1 MWKYVVRRRR
11 VFRRRTSK
19 CTASGGQIFQKTKSK
34 YLAFVC
40 LTSFVL
46 LTFFSIIREN
56 GLRRIVVLGGKIA
69 CNTFCPAAFYEKP
82 LYYYDGNTHPAV
94 IVFGNIF
101 PVVRLMAAG
110 AVGAE
115 DTEAQVGAAP
125 ADGIAYMEFV
135 NAQGEGNPDG
145 DGKYT
150 SANGTN
156 YNGDG
161 EKTDGNGD
169 GTGGNYAVNGNGD
182 GTGGTYSA
190 DGNTIGNGDSTSNG
204 NRTTSNHN
212 TAGTGNGTANGN
224 GTDSN
229 RNTTG
234 NNNNTAANDNETST
248 GDNSGYGI
256 PAGSI
261 PLVSALVPYT
271 YDRLINFNFVHDNFY
286 VIPAHTALSSDLL
299 KPKEFLETDLSVSG
313 KTPCILIYHTHSQ
326 EAFADS
332 KGSDMTIVQVGDY
345 LEQLLREKYGF
356 EVIHITTEF
365 DMIDG
370 NLDRSKAYTYA
381 EQQLTAF
388 VSEHPEIDMVIDLHR
403 DGVNDNLHFV
413 TDINGKPT
421 AKVMLFNGIS
431 YSNNQG
437 TIDYLY
443 NPYLKENLA
452 LTYQMYLLG
461 KTYYPDFFRCIYIEA
476 YRYNLHLCKRSML
489 IEAGAQ
495 TNSFEEV
502 KNAMEPLSEL
512 IARELYG
519 EKIIK

>member
-1 MWKYVVRRRR
+1 MRRRR

-19 CTASGGQIFQKTKSK
+19 CTPSGGQIFQKTRSK

-46 LTFFSIIREN
+46 LAFFSIIREN
-56 GLRRIVVLGGKIA
+56 GLRRIVVLSGKIA

-82 LYYYDGNTHPAV
+82 LYYYEGNTHPAV
-94 IVFGNIF
+94 MLFGNIF
-101 PVVRLMAAG
+101 PVVRLITAG

-135 NAQGEGNPDG
+135 NVQGEGNFDG

-150 SANGTN
+150 FADGTD

-161 EKTDGNGD
+161 EKTD
-169 GTGGNYAVNGNGD
+169 GNGD

-204 NRTTSNHN
+204 NGTTSNHN
-212 TAGTGNGTANGN
+212 TAGTGNGTADGN

-229 RNTTG
+229 SNTTG

-248 GDNSGYGI
+248 CGNSGYGI

-261 PLVSALVPYT
+261 PLVSASVPYT
-271 YDRLINFNFVHDNFY
+271 YDRLISFNFVHDNFY

-313 KTPCILIYHTHSQ
+313 KTPCVLIYHTHSQ

-332 KGSDMTIVQVGDY
+332 QGSNMTIVQVGDY

-381 EQQLTAF
+381 EQQLTAYMA
-388 VSEHPEIDMVIDLHR
+388 EHPEIDMVIDLHR
-403 DGVNDNLHFV
+403 DGVNDSLHFV
-413 TDINGKPT
+413 TDINGRPT

-512 IARELYG
+512 IARELCG

>member
-1 MWKYVVRRRR
+1 MRRRR

-69 CNTFCPAAFYEKP
+69 CNTFCPSAFYEKP
-82 LYYYDGNTHPAV
+82 LYYYEGNTHPAV

-115 DTEAQVGAAP
+115 DAEAQVSAAP

-135 NAQGEGNPDG
+135 NSQGEGNLDG

-150 SANGTN
+150 YANGTN

-169 GTGGNYAVNGNGD
+169 VTGGNYTVNGNGD

-204 NRTTSNHN
+204 NGTTSNHN
-212 TAGTGNGTANGN
+212 TAETGNGTANGN
-224 GTDSN
+224 GADSN

-234 NNNNTAANDNETST
+234 NNNNTAANDNENST

-261 PLVSALVPYT
+261 PLVSASVPYT

-332 KGSDMTIVQVGDY
+332 QGSNMTIVQVGDY

-365 DMIDG
+365 DMIEG

-388 VSEHPEIDMVIDLHR
+388 VAEHPEIDMIIDLHR

-413 TDINGKPT
+413 TDINGKTT

-512 IARELYG
+512 IARELCG

>member
-1 MWKYVVRRRR
+1 M
-11 VFRRRTSK
+11 
-19 CTASGGQIFQKTKSK
+19 
-34 YLAFVC
+34 L
-40 LTSFVL
+40 
-46 LTFFSIIREN
+46 
-56 GLRRIVVLGGKIA
+56 
-69 CNTFCPAAFYEKP
+69 
-82 LYYYDGNTHPAV
+82 
-94 IVFGNIF
+94 FGNIF
-101 PVVRLMAAG
+101 PVVRLITAG

-135 NAQGEGNPDG
+135 NVQGEGNFDG

-150 SANGTN
+150 FADETD

-161 EKTDGNGD
+161 ENAD
-169 GTGGNYAVNGNGD
+169 GNGD
-182 GTGGTYSA
+182 GTGGTYSS

-204 NRTTSNHN
+204 NGTTSNHN
-212 TAGTGNGTANGN
+212 TAGTGNGTADGN
-224 GTDSN
+224 GTDSSS
-229 RNTTG
+229 NTTG

-248 GDNSGYGI
+248 GGNSGYGI
-256 PAGSI
+256 PAGSV
-261 PLVSALVPYT
+261 PLASTSVPYT

-313 KTPCILIYHTHSQ
+313 KTPCVLIYHTHSQ

-332 KGSDMTIVQVGDY
+332 QGSNMTIVQVGDY

-381 EQQLTAF
+381 EQQLTAYMA
-388 VSEHPEIDMVIDLHR
+388 EHPEIDMVIDLHR
-403 DGVNDNLHFV
+403 DGVNDSLHFV
-413 TDINGKPT
+413 TDINGRPT

-512 IARELYG
+512 IARELCG